1 VGFPLAV
8 PVTVGEA
15 SRQYQVALEARRT
28 LRGTV
33 GELSVFE
40 DELAEAD
47 PDMEHARQQLIAAWP
62 EAKPVRRD

>member
-1 VGFPLAV
+1 M
-8 PVTVGEA
+8 TVGEA

-47 PDMEHARQQLIAAWP
+47 SDVEHARQQLIAVWLESTPQSPPHTSA
-62 EAKPVRRD
+62 A